1 MIKTKFYKGHEVTI
15 EKTKTGMLI
24 LRSNDFKFRY
34 MFFTEKEAIK
44 NFVQLLNSI

>member
-1 MIKTKFYKGHEVTI
+1 MIKTKFYKGYEITI
-15 EKTKTGMLI
+15 EKTRNGMLI
-24 LRSNDFKFRY
+24 LKANDFKFRY